1 MIICSRL
8 IKKSSSLTIDIN
20 IESKQELLG
29 IWVAEN
35 KCAISWLSVLTVLK
49 NRGAGHRVS
58 TDFSA

>member
-1 MIICSRL
+1 MIVCSRL

-49 NRGAGHRVS
+49 NRGAGH
-58 TDFSA
+58 